1 MLATDL
7 AVLDHTDGSILLV
20 ANAVNY
26 DDTDERVELAWADAV
41 ERLDTMTRALA
52 APADSTVAVVD
63 TEAVDD
69 AMAQVRSNTTR
80 ERYEEVVELAKED
93 IRAGEVFQV
102 VLSQRFSMECAADP
116 VDVYRALRA
125 SNPSPYMY
133 LFRLPHPDGSS
144 YSIVGSSP
152 EALVRVTGERAIT
165 HPIAGSRPR
174 GKTPEDDVRL
184 AEELLADP
192 KERSEHVMLVDL
204 GRNDLQRVCRPGT
217 VDVVEFM
224 DVRRYS
230 HVMHIESTVVG
241 DTRPGVSAYD
251 VLVSTFPA
259 GTLSGAPKPRALA
272 LIEQYEPSRRGV
284 YGGVVGYLDFHGDLD
299 MAIAIRT
306 AVITRRRRP
315 RAGRCR
321 HRRRLGARPRVRGVR
336 AQGHR
341 GAACGRDRRGDADR
355 HVRRLSAK
363 GVVVLLALVGAGLLL
378 VSAFRPWVTGAVDD
392 AVLGADPDQRHRRRG
407 RPRPER
413 GRPGHR
419 RRGHRDRRGRAHRAG
434 RRGRRV
440 RRCAS
445 RSPPPSP
452 CGCCSTP
459 RACSGRSRRRGSA
472 APARSR
478 PWPTRRSGPGS
489 PCWPARWRCS
499 GWSARSSA
507 SAAGVAPRSA
517 TRWARAPP
525 AWRPGRAA
533 NASRATG
540 TSSAPGRDPTDV
552 GPDAPT

>member
-1 MLATDL
+1 MPTTGLATDALRGTMEALATEPIAGLPPLTGGMVGAITYDAVRRWERVPETAPDELELPELALMLATDL

-41 ERLDTMTRALA
+41 ARLDAMTRALA

-63 TEAVDD
+63 TESVDD
-69 AMAQVRSNTTR
+69 A
-80 ERYEEVVELAKED
+80 D
-93 IRAGEVFQV
+93 GAGPLEHH
-102 VLSQRFSMECAADP
+102 P
-116 VDVYRALRA
+116 RALRGGRRA
-125 SNPSPYMY
+125 RQGGHPRRRGLPGRSLATVLDGLCRGPAR
-133 LFRLPHPDGSS
+133 RLPGPARVEPQPVHVPLPPPAPDGSS
-144 YSIVGSSP
+144 YAVVGSSP

-272 LIEQYEPSRRGV
+272 LIEHYEPSRRGV

-306 AVITRRRRP
+306 AVIKD
-315 RAGRCR
+315 
-321 HRRRLGARPRVRGVR
+321 GV
-336 AQGHR
+336 A
-341 GAACGRDRRGDADR
+341 
-355 HVRRLSAK
+355 HVQA
-363 GVVVLLALVGAGLLL
+363 GAGI
-378 VSAFRPWVTGAVDD
+378 V
-392 AVLGADPDQRHRRRG
+392 ADS
-407 RPRPER
+407 
-413 GRPGHR
+413 
-419 RRGHRDRRGRAHRAG
+419 
-434 RRGRRV
+434 V
-440 RRCAS
+440 
-445 RSPPPSP
+445 
-452 CGCCSTP
+452 
-459 RACSGRSRRRGSA
+459 
-472 APARSR
+472 PAREFEECVHKA
-478 PWPTRRSGPGS
+478 T
-489 PCWPARWRCS
+489 
-499 GWSARSSA
+499 
-507 SAAGVAPRSA
+507 AALRAVATAGAMR
-517 TRWARAPP
+517 TV
-525 AWRPGRAA
+525 
-533 NASRATG
+533 T
-540 TSSAPGRDPTDV
+540 
-552 GPDAPT
+552 

>member
-1 MLATDL
+1 
-7 AVLDHTDGSILLV
+7 
-20 ANAVNY
+20 
-26 DDTDERVELAWADAV
+26 
-41 ERLDTMTRALA
+41 
-52 APADSTVAVVD
+52 
-63 TEAVDD
+63 
-69 AMAQVRSNTTR
+69 
-80 ERYEEVVELAKED
+80 
-93 IRAGEVFQV
+93 
-102 VLSQRFSMECAADP
+102 
-116 VDVYRALRA
+116 
-125 SNPSPYMY
+125 MY

-144 YSIVGSSP
+144 YSVVGSSP

-306 AVITRRRRP
+306 ARHQGRRRP
-315 RAGRCR
+315 RAGRRR
-321 HRRRLGARPRVRGVR
+321 HRRRLGAGPRVRGVR
-336 AQGHR
+336 AQGDR
-341 GAACGRDRRGDADR
+341 GAARGRDRRGDADR
-355 HVRRLSAK
+355 HVRRLSSK

-392 AVLGADPDQRHRRRG
+392 AVLGATRISATG
-407 RPRPER
+407 AEVA
-413 GRPGHR
+413 PGLS
-419 RRGHRDRRGRAHRAG
+419 AVALAIAAAAIAIVAAG
-434 RRGRRV
+434 RIARV
-440 RRCAS
+440 VAVVAYALCVAVAAALAVRVLLDPEGVLGPVAAS
-445 RSPPPSP
+445 RVGRTGSVETVADPTIWPWVALLACAVALLGLVGAVVGMRRWGGPSQRYEVP
-452 CGCCSTP
+452 DGT
-459 RACSGRSRRRGSA
+459 
-472 APARSR
+472 
-478 PWPTRRSGPGS
+478 TRR
-489 PCWPARWRCS
+489 
-499 GWSARSSA
+499 
-507 SAAGVAPRSA
+507 
-517 TRWARAPP
+517 
-525 AWRPGRAA
+525 WRPGRAA
-533 NASRATG
+533 SGSRATG
-540 TSSAPGRDPTDV
+540 TSSAPDV
-552 GPDAPT
+552 TRPMWVPDAPT